1 MLKQLITIAILLASV
16 LSLTAQD
23 DSEMTTKTL
32 HIAPYQ
38 QDCVGV
44 GPQDCLVISWEDED
58 ELSFFYDSIEG
69 FTFEEGFEY
78 TLLVNITE
86 RDNVPADA
94 SSLQYELVEVV
105 QQYPAHLNNRVWELQ
120 SLNGTD
126 IEDSSNYTLLVTDE
140 GASMQADCN
149 RVQANIILS
158 PFSIETTIS
167 TKAICPEDSLDTE
180 YLDALNNVKL
190 MSIENGELILQ
201 STDGQLRFAPPSI
214 EGQEWTLTRVLG
226 MAMMLE
232 LDDSVSYTLQIE
244 DNLAYMTIACNGA
257 QGTVEFNG
265 ATIDFLTIMTT
276 SMSCGNNPLLNM
288 FPPEN
293 AVYYITEA
301 GHLVLE
307 DDMSNF
313 YEFVN
318 NATE

>member
-23 DSEMTTKTL
+23 ESEMTTKTL

-44 GPQDCLVISWEDED
+44 GPQDCLVIRWEDED

-86 RDNVPADA
+86 RENVPADA
-94 SSLQYELVEVV
+94 SSLQYELVEVL
-105 QQYPAHLNNRVWELQ
+105 QQYPAHLAGKVWELQ
-120 SLNGTD
+120 SLNGVQID
-126 IEDSSNYTLLVTDE
+126 DPSRYTLLVTDD

-149 RVQANIILS
+149 RVQANIVLN
-158 PFSIETTIS
+158 PFSLETTIS
-167 TKAICPEDSLDTE
+167 TKAMCPEDSLDTE
-180 YLDALNNVKL
+180 YLEALNAVNL

-201 STDGQLRFAPPSI
+201 SSEGQLRFAPPNI
-214 EGQEWTLTRVLG
+214 EGQGWTLTRVLG

-232 LDDSVSYTLQIE
+232 LDDSVSYKLHIE
-244 DNLAYMTIACNGA
+244 DNLADLTIACNTA
-257 QGTVEFNG
+257 QGTVEFDG
-265 ATIDFLTIMTT
+265 AVIQFTEVMTT
-276 SMSCGNNPLLNM
+276 LMACEDDPLLGM

-301 GHLVLE
+301 GHLILE
-307 DDMSNF
+307 DDMSNL